1 MHACFRSR
9 ENCNQNFSVKRL
21 FPPRIE
27 LGFLRVFGA
36 RDKNDTMETR
46 MPEDLRRWL
55 IHSQMWSFY
64 LGENYLI
71 DHAKL
76 PCRSI

>member
-1 MHACFRSR
+1 
-9 ENCNQNFSVKRL
+9 
-21 FPPRIE
+21 
-27 LGFLRVFGA
+27 
-36 RDKNDTMETR
+36 
-46 MPEDLRRWL
+46 MPKDLRRWL
-55 IHSQMWSFY
+55 IHSQMWTFY